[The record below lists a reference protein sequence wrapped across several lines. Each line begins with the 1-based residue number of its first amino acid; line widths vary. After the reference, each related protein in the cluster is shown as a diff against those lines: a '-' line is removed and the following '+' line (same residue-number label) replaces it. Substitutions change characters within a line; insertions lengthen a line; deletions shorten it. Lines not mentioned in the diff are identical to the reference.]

1 MRPSKTSER
10 AAPSRLV
17 RLEIENFEL
26 IERATLEFAAG
37 FTACSGETGS
47 GKSMLLGSLAFV
59 LGERA
64 SPDVVRRGAARA
76 RVTLEVDADAALRAR
91 LDAEGFELEANEAAI
106 LVREMNAA
114 GKSSARV
121 NGRLAT
127 AAQLR
132 VLGDALVEQIGQHE
146 QQRLLSAAYQ
156 LDLLDA
162 FAGPNALAERAAV
175 SAAYEHARTLE
186 SELAARESD
195 AGRALAELEFARFAA
210 SEIARVAPAVGEDD
224 TLRERRDY
232 LANVER
238 IASALDGAHA
248 ALAGVDGS
256 AVETLGA
263 AASAVAG
270 LARFSPVLESLAAT
284 LAALQSD
291 ATEAAVALARERDA
305 AEFDP
310 EELERATARLD
321 ELEGLKKKYGGTLAA
336 VIAARER
343 YEAAIEME
351 STRDERDAEV
361 RAELA
366 AARETLRATCETLR
380 ALRIGAA
387 RELERAAS
395 AELAGLAMPAARFE
409 VVLEPLDAP
418 GPSGSER
425 AYFALSPNPGEPVRP
440 IARAASG
447 GELSRVLLALV
458 ASLAERRDPTALV
471 FDEIDAGIGGA
482 AAGAVGIRLGALAS
496 TNQVVCV
503 THLAQI
509 ASWADRHYTLRKRN
523 RGDETIVELVL
534 LDGAQDVLEEI
545 ARMLSG
551 SAAGVALE
559 HAGAL
564 VKDARA
570 RKRVRS

>member
-1 MRPSKTSER
+1 M
-10 AAPSRLV
+10 

-64 SPDVVRRGAARA
+64 SADVVRRDAARA
-76 RVTLEVDADAALRAR
+76 RVTLEVDANAALRVR
-91 LDAEGFELEANEAAI
+91 LDAEGFELEPNEAAI

-162 FAGPNALAERAAV
+162 FAGPSARAERAAV
-175 SAAYEHARTLE
+175 SAAYERARSLE
-186 SELAARESD
+186 LERTARESD

-210 SEIARVAPAVGEDD
+210 AEIASVAPTLGEDE

-238 IASALDGAHA
+238 IAAALDGAHA
-248 ALAGVDGS
+248 ALAGAEGS
-256 AVETLGA
+256 AVETLGE

-284 LAALQSD
+284 LAALQSE
-291 ATEAAVALARERDA
+291 ATEAAVELARERDA
-305 AEFDP
+305 AEFEP

-321 ELEGLKKKYGGTLAA
+321 ELEGLKKKYGGTLTA

-343 YEAAIEME
+343 YEAAIETE
-351 STRDERDAEV
+351 STRDERDAQL

-366 AARETLRATCETLR
+366 AAREALHAACATLRVIRT
-380 ALRIGAA
+380 GAA
-387 RELERAAS
+387 RELERAAA

-409 VVLEPLDAP
+409 VVLEPLDEP
-418 GPSGSER
+418 GPNGSER

-458 ASLAERRDPTALV
+458 ASLAERREPTALV

-482 AAGAVGIRLGALAS
+482 AAGAVGIRLGALARA
-496 TNQVVCV
+496 NQVVCV

-509 ASWADRHYTLRKRN
+509 ASWADRHYTLRKRS

-564 VKDARA
+564 VNDARE
-570 RKRVRS
+570 RKRVRT

>member
-1 MRPSKTSER
+1 
-10 AAPSRLV
+10 V

-26 IERATLEFAAG
+26 IERATLEFAVG

-59 LGERA
+59 LGDRA
-64 SPDVVRRGAARA
+64 SADVVRRGATRA

-106 LVREMNAA
+106 LAREMNAN

-162 FAGPNALAERAAV
+162 FAGPSALAERAGV
-175 SAAYEHARTLE
+175 SAAYERARALE
-186 SELAARESD
+186 AELAARESD

-210 SEIARVAPAVGEDD
+210 SEIATIAPTLGEDE

-238 IASALDGAHA
+238 IAAALDGAHA
-248 ALAGVDGS
+248 ALVGGDGS

-263 AASAVAG
+263 AAAALAG

-305 AEFDP
+305 AEFEP
-310 EELERATARLD
+310 AELERATARLD

-343 YEAAIEME
+343 YEAAIETE

-361 RAELA
+361 RAELVV
-366 AARETLRATCETLR
+366 ARETLRTACETLR
-380 ALRIGAA
+380 ALRTGAA

-395 AELAGLAMPAARFE
+395 AELASLAMPAARFE
-409 VVLEPLDAP
+409 VVLEPLEAP
-418 GPSGSER
+418 GASGSER

-458 ASLAERRDPTALV
+458 ASLAERRAPTALV

-482 AAGAVGIRLGALAS
+482 AAGAVGIRLGALAR

-523 RGDETIVELVL
+523 RDDETIVELVL

-564 VKDARA
+564 VDDARA
-570 RKRVRS
+570 RKRVRT

>member
-1 MRPSKTSER
+1 
-10 AAPSRLV
+10 V

-26 IERATLEFAAG
+26 IERATLEFAGG

-64 SPDVVRRGAARA
+64 SADVVRRGAARA

-91 LDAEGFELEANEAAI
+91 LDAEGFELEPNEAAI
-106 LVREMNAA
+106 LAREMTGA
-114 GKSSARV
+114 GKSTARV

-132 VLGDALVEQIGQHE
+132 ALGDALVEQIGQHE

-162 FAGPNALAERAAV
+162 FAGPNALAERAGV
-175 SAAYEHARTLE
+175 NVAYDRARALE
-186 SELAARESD
+186 AELAARESD

-210 SEIARVAPAVGEDD
+210 SEIAKIAPALGEDD

-238 IASALDGAHA
+238 IAAALDGAHA
-248 ALAGVDGS
+248 ALAGADGS
-256 AVETLGA
+256 AVEMLGA

-270 LARFSPVLESLAAT
+270 LARFSPVLESLATT

-321 ELEGLKKKYGGTLAA
+321 ELEALKKKYGGSIAA
-336 VIAARER
+336 VVAARER
-343 YEAAIEME
+343 YEAAIEIE

-366 AARETLRATCETLR
+366 AARETLRTACEKLR
-380 ALRIGAA
+380 ALRTSAA

-395 AELAGLAMPAARFE
+395 AELAALAMPAARFE
-409 VVLEPLDAP
+409 VVLEALDAP
-418 GPSGSER
+418 GPYGSER

-482 AAGAVGIRLGALAS
+482 AAGAVGIRLGALAR

-523 RGDETIVELVL
+523 RDDETVVELVL
-534 LDGAQDVLEEI
+534 LEGAQDVLEEI

-564 VKDARA
+564 VNDARA
-570 RKRVRS
+570 RKRVAR